1 LIAMP
6 ASRYSPTQLQ
16 QVQASVTGFFQDI
29 GCELLAYGPEHAIL
43 ALDLLPRHLNNASN
57 MHGGVMATL
66 IDVAMGLCGTWE
78 ADPAERRVALTL
90 SMSINFSAPATVGSR
105 IRAVARCRS
114 AGHKVFM
121 ANGDM
126 LDEND
131 RLIAFGEGVLKR
143 GAPRRELPA

>member
-1 LIAMP
+1 M
-6 ASRYSPTQLQ
+6 SSSDYSPAQLQ
-16 QVQASVTGFFQDI
+16 QVHASVTGFFQDI
-29 GCELLAYGPEHAIL
+29 GCELLAYGPGHALL

-66 IDVAMGLCGTWE
+66 MDVAMGLCGTWE

-90 SMSINFSAPATVGSR
+90 SMNINFSAPAVAGSR

-121 ANGDM
+121 ASCDL
-126 LDEND
+126 LDEKD
-131 RLIAFGEGVLKR
+131 RLIAFGEGVFKR
-143 GAPRRELPA
+143 GARRRELPA

>member
-1 LIAMP
+1 MP
-6 ASRYSPTQLQ
+6 ASEYSLAQLQ
-16 QVQASVTGFFQDI
+16 QVHASVTGFFQDV

-66 IDVAMGLCGTWE
+66 MDVAMGLSGTWE
-78 ADPAERRVALTL
+78 EDPAERRVALTL
-90 SMSINFSAPATVGSR
+90 SMSINFSAPAAAGSR

-121 ANGDM
+121 ASCDL
-126 LDEND
+126 LDEKD
-131 RLIAFGEGVLKR
+131 RLIAFGEGVFKR